1 MRAINAAGLALI
13 ERSEG
18 LQLEAYQ
25 DVAGIWTIGYG
36 HTRGVYPGMV
46 MTQEQAQQALQDDL
60 LTAEGTVE
68 NAVDDATDNQ
78 FAAMVSLCYNIG
90 AANFRTSTVLRDHRA
105 GSYPAAGDAFLLWN
119 KATIDG
125 VLTPVTGLTN
135 RRTAER
141 ALYLA

>member
-68 NAVDDATDNQ
+68 NAVDDATVGQ
-78 FAAMVSLCYNIG
+78 EAIRRPAMLSCYG
-90 AANFRTSTVLRDHRA
+90 TKPR
-105 GSYPAAGDAFLLWN
+105 
-119 KATIDG
+119 
-125 VLTPVTGLTN
+125 
-135 RRTAER
+135 
-141 ALYLA
+141 